1 LKTQTKPKVLITNTV
16 PPSVL
21 EPLAGLADVIM
32 GPNTGDLMTREEV
45 LRLAPEI
52 TAIINQA
59 ELRVD
64 AGLLDVAKELK
75 IVVNVALGTDNL
87 DLPLMTSRGVWAA
100 NAPGTFVESTADC
113 TFALLLAVTRRLVEA
128 DAYVRSGAWKSFQP
142 GIWDGME
149 LHGKT
154 LGIVGFGKIG
164 RAVARRAE
172 GFGLRVLFFDPSAK
186 DDPRFRELD
195 ELLPAS
201 NIVSLHIPLLPET
214 HHIMN
219 SLRFARMKAG
229 GIFINMARGK
239 TMDEAAL
246 VSALQ
251 SGHLAGAGLD
261 VFEDEPVVHP
271 ALPTMKNVVLTPH
284 IGGGTRE
291 SREATRRLACEN
303 VAAVL
308 QGREPVS
315 PVNRL
320 P

>member
-1 LKTQTKPKVLITNTV
+1 MKTQTKPKVLITNTV

>member
-1 LKTQTKPKVLITNTV
+1 
-16 PPSVL
+16 
-21 EPLAGLADVIM
+21 M